1 MVKHSITRRALVTM
15 GCSLMV
21 ASALAGCGAYA
32 EVSSK
37 LEIFPSERMSLYI
50 NCHPCM
56 ASGLPASVAPGDP
69 LTILNAVRKVTSRL
83 ESIEISDADLA
94 AYKEVLKSS
103 FNHLMSDPEGLVE
116 VVLVRY
122 GEGKD
127 LVTGFERAVEEM
139 TADDIRKM
147 LSLLQGGAEVEYV
160 II

>member
-1 MVKHSITRRALVTM
+1 
-15 GCSLMV
+15 
-21 ASALAGCGAYA
+21 
-32 EVSSK
+32 
-37 LEIFPSERMSLYI
+37 
-50 NCHPCM
+50 
-56 ASGLPASVAPGDP
+56 
-69 LTILNAVRKVTSRL
+69 VRKVTSRL

-139 TADDIRKM
+139 TADDIKKM